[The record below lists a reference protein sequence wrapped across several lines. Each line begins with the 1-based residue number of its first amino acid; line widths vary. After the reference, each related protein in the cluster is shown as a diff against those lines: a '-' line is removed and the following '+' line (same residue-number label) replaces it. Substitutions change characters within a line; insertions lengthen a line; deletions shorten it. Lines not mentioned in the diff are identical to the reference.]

1 MNTATPII
9 EARDLT
15 VGYGS
20 YVVQGNLNF
29 TINRQDVF
37 IIMGPSGC
45 GKSSL
50 LRVLVG
56 LLPPV
61 KGQVLYR
68 GEDFWAGSEDERQK
82 LLGGVGLLFQ
92 SGALW
97 SSMTLAENVA
107 LPLQRYTGLSRAEIR
122 EQTSLKLALVGLAGF
137 EDYYPSEISGGMRK
151 RAGLARALALDPEIV
166 FFDEPSAGL
175 DPVSAALLD
184 ELILQLKENM
194 GMTVVVVTHDLDS
207 IFTIGNNS
215 VFLDATPHTMITG
228 GDPHVLRCDPTHPDI
243 VRFLNRGKTESCSAT
258 SKGYRS

>member
-1 MNTATPII
+1 MP
-9 EARDLT
+9 EAAISVKDLT
-15 VGYGS
+15 IAYGS
-20 YVVQGNLNF
+20 YAVQKNLTF

-37 IIMGPSGC
+37 IIMGGSGC

-56 LLPPV
+56 LQKPAQGSV
-61 KGQVLYR
+61 HYGTF
-68 GEDFWAGSEDERQK
+68 DFWNATPDEREEH
-82 LLGGVGLLFQ
+82 LRHVGLLFQ

-97 SSMTLAENVA
+97 SSMTLAENIA
-107 LPLQRYTGLSRAEIR
+107 LPLERYTTLSKEAIR
-122 EQTSLKLALVGLAGF
+122 EQAKLKLSLVGLAGF

-175 DPVSAALLD
+175 DPLSAALLD

-215 VFLDATPHTMITG
+215 VFLDAATHTMIAG
-228 GDPHVLRCDPTHPDI
+228 GNPVYLRDHADNPE
-243 VRFLNRGKTESCSAT
+243 VRRFLNRGKV
-258 SKGYRS
+258 KRRSL

>member
-1 MNTATPII
+1 MP
-9 EARDLT
+9 EAAISVKDLT
-15 VGYGS
+15 IAYGS
-20 YVVQGNLNF
+20 YAVQKNLTF

-37 IIMGPSGC
+37 IIMGGSGC

-56 LLPPV
+56 LQKPAQGSV
-61 KGQVLYR
+61 HYGTF
-68 GEDFWAGSEDERQK
+68 DFWNATPDEREER
-82 LLGGVGLLFQ
+82 LRHIGLLFQ

-97 SSMTLAENVA
+97 SSMTLAENIS
-107 LPLQRYTGLSRAEIR
+107 LPLERYTSLSKEAIR
-122 EQTSLKLALVGLAGF
+122 EQARLKLSLVGLAGF

-175 DPVSAALLD
+175 DPLSAALLD

-215 VFLDATPHTMITG
+215 VFLNAATHTMIAG
-228 GDPHVLRCDPTHPDI
+228 GNPVYLRDHAANTE
-243 VRFLNRGKTESCSAT
+243 VRRFLNRGKE
-258 SKGYRS
+258 KRRSS

>member
-1 MNTATPII
+1 MNTSTPII

-20 YVVQGNLNF
+20 YVVQKDLNF

-45 GKSSL
+45 GKSTL

-56 LLPPV
+56 LLQPT

-68 GEDFWAGSEDERQK
+68 GQDFWAGTESERQK
-82 LLGGVGLLFQ
+82 LLSGVGLLFQ

-107 LPLQRYTGLSRAEIR
+107 LPLQRYTKLSSAEIR
-122 EQTSLKLALVGLAGF
+122 NRPPSNSRSSALPIRGLLPVRNQRRYAQT
-137 EDYYPSEISGGMRK
+137 R
-151 RAGLARALALDPEIV
+151 RAARALAMDPEIV

-184 ELILQLKENM
+184 ELILELKENM

-207 IFTIGNNS
+207 IF
-215 VFLDATPHTMITG
+215 P
-228 GDPHVLRCDPTHPDI
+228 
-243 VRFLNRGKTESCSAT
+243 SAT
-258 SKGYRS
+258 TAYSLMRRPTP

>member
-1 MNTATPII
+1 MPAPAISVK
-9 EARDLT
+9 ELT
-15 VGYGS
+15 IAYGA
-20 YVVQGNLNF
+20 YAVQKNLTF

-37 IIMGPSGC
+37 IIMGGSGC

-56 LLPPV
+56 LQKPATGSV
-61 KGQVLYR
+61 HYGSF
-68 GEDFWAGSEDERQK
+68 DFWNGTPEEREEH
-82 LLGGVGLLFQ
+82 LRHVGLLFQ

-97 SSMTLAENVA
+97 SSMTLAENIA
-107 LPLQRYTGLSRAEIR
+107 LPLQRYTSLTTKEIR
-122 EQTSLKLALVGLAGF
+122 EQAKLKLSLVGLAGF

-175 DPVSAALLD
+175 DPLSAALLD

-194 GMTVVVVTHDLDS
+194 GMTVIVVTHDLDS

-215 VFLDATPHTMITG
+215 VFLDAATHTMIAG
-228 GDPHVLRCDPTHPDI
+228 GDPRYLRDHAANPE
-243 VRFLNRGKTESCSAT
+243 VRRFLNRGKA
-258 SKGYRS
+258 KRQ

>member
-1 MNTATPII
+1 MSLYVDI
-9 EARDLT
+9 EKRL
-15 VGYGS
+15 G
-20 YVVQGNLNF
+20 
-29 TINRQDVF
+29 VF
-37 IIMGPSGC
+37 RLQSKFEVADETLALLGASGC
-45 GKSSL
+45 GKSVT
-50 LRVLVG
+50 LRCIAGILRPDEGRIALDGHVLFDSAARID
-56 LLPPV
+56 LPP
-61 KGQVLYR
+61 QQR
-68 GEDFWAGSEDERQK
+68 
-82 LLGGVGLLFQ
+82 GVGLLFQ

-107 LPLQRYTGLSRAEIR
+107 LPLQRYTKLSSAEIR

-151 RAGLARALALDPEIV
+151 RAGLARALAMDPEIV

-184 ELILQLKENM
+184 ELILELKENM

-215 VFLDATPHTMITG
+215 VFLDAVTHTMITG
-228 GDPHVLRCDPTHPDI
+228 GDPHVLRCDQAHPDI
-243 VRFLNRGKTESCSAT
+243 VRFLNRGKTDSCPTS